1 LNNAPQHRAG
11 YSALERAQQQDLPT
25 EGTRTVAQDVGG
37 AGGAWIA
44 VLIPGSA
51 VATE

>member
-11 YSALERAQQQDLPT
+11 YSALDRAHQQDLPT
-25 EGTRTVAQDVGG
+25 EGRRMVAQDVGG
-37 AGGAWIA
+37 VGGAWIA
-44 VLIPGSA
+44 VLIPGSS